1 MKLNI
6 LLSFFQVMTGDNWT
20 DIVRQLWSLTGQPV
34 AVNTFFVSYVV
45 DITILVLVRR
55 AGDRMAVWW

>member
-1 MKLNI
+1 
-6 LLSFFQVMTGDNWT
+6 MTGDNWT

-45 DITILVLVRR
+45 DITILVLVSRE
-55 AGDRMAVWW
+55 GDRMAVWWQTDAVP